1 MSREFVWAIKNGDLE
16 QVKLIVEKQHI
27 DVNQEVDGRPSILY
41 AADYGQRA
49 VMEYL
54 LTVGADVNSKDKH
67 GITPILAAIW
77 EGHIAC
83 VELLLQKGA
92 KKDGVAPDG
101 KSYFE
106 SAESSEIRQLLA

>member
-16 QVKLIVEKQHI
+16 QVKLIVEKQVISIKQIIPYHI

-54 LTVGADVNSKDKH
+54 LTVGADVN
-67 GITPILAAIW
+67 
-77 EGHIAC
+77 
-83 VELLLQKGA
+83 
-92 KKDGVAPDG
+92 
-101 KSYFE
+101 
-106 SAESSEIRQLLA
+106 